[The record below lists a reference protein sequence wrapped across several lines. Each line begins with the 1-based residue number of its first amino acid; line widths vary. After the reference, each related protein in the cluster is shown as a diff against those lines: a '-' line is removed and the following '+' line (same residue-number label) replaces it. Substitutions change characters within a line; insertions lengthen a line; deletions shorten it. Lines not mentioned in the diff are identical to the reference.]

1 MALPRLSSVD
11 AALAW
16 FGERGVRALTT
27 DSRRVQRGDAFIAW
41 PGYATDGRQFV
52 GSALAAGASACL
64 VEADGSDAFAFDDVQ
79 RVAALA
85 ELKSR
90 TGLLASGFMGRPSE
104 RLQVVAVT
112 GTNGKTSTSWWLAQ
126 ALGALGTRCG
136 VIGTLGVGEPPS
148 AGRASSIA
156 FTGLTTP
163 DPITVQAGFK
173 QFADAGFGAC
183 AIEATSIGIAE
194 HRLAGAKLDI
204 ALFTNFTQ
212 DHLDYHG
219 TMEAYWQAKTR
230 LFEWP
235 DLKAAV
241 LNIDDS
247 RGEALAASLRGLDV
261 WTYSVR
267 RDARLRAERISY
279 ADAGL
284 GFDVVEGADRASVR
298 TQLIGDY
305 NVANLLAMIG
315 GLRAAGIALAD
326 AARVCTTLTPVPGRM
341 DRIRSVRADAST
353 GSAQGTPDGV
363 SKPSHA
369 GPSFDTSGLV
379 GPQGERRSADA
390 VPEVVVDYSHTPD
403 ALEKALAALQPLARE
418 RGGAL
423 WCVFGCGGNRDAGK
437 RPLMGAI
444 AQRLAR
450 HVVVT
455 SDNPRLED
463 PNAIIGQIVAG
474 FDANA
479 TPPAAIEN
487 RAAAIEHAVQQAA
500 PNDVILLA
508 GKGHED
514 YQDVGGVRHPFSDL
528 DQAAAALARRRSTP

>member
-1 MALPRLSSVD
+1 MAHASSLRQLPSVD

-52 GSALAAGASACL
+52 GGALAAGANACL
-64 VEADGSDAFAFDDVQ
+64 VEAGGIEAFAFDDTE
-79 RVAALA
+79 RVAVLA
-85 ELKSR
+85 ELKAR

-104 RLQVVAVT
+104 RLQVFAVT
-112 GTNGKTSTSWWLAQ
+112 GTNGKTSTSWWVAQ
-126 ALGALGTRCG
+126 ALSALGTRCG

-148 AGRASSIA
+148 PGRASSIA

-204 ALFTNFTQ
+204 ALFTNFTL
-212 DHLDYHG
+212 DHLDYHE
-219 TMEAYWQAKTR
+219 TMDAYWDAKAR
-230 LFEWP
+230 LFAWP
-235 DLKAAV
+235 GLKAAV
-241 LNIDDS
+241 LNIDDA
-247 RGEALAASLRGLDV
+247 RGASLAASLRGLDL
-261 WTYSVR
+261 WTYSTQ

-279 ADAGL
+279 VDAGL
-284 GFDVVEGADRASVR
+284 GFDVVEGSERAAVR

-305 NVANLLAMIG
+305 NVANLLAVIG
-315 GLRAAGIALAD
+315 GLRAAGITLAD
-326 AARVCTTLTPVPGRM
+326 AARVCPTLTPVPGRM
-341 DRIRSVRADAST
+341 DRV
-353 GSAQGTPDGV
+353 P
-363 SKPSHA
+363 H
-369 GPSFDTSGLV
+369 
-379 GPQGERRSADA
+379 ERGA

-444 AQRLAR
+444 AQRLAQ
-450 HVVVT
+450 HVIVT

-463 PNAIIGQIVAG
+463 PNTIIGQIVAG
-474 FDANA
+474 FDAKA
-479 TPPAAIEN
+479 APPIAIES
-487 RAAAIEHAVQQAA
+487 RAVAIAHAVRHAA

-514 YQDVGGVRHPFSDL
+514 YQDAGGVKHPFSDL
-528 DQAAAALARRRSTP
+528 EQAAAALARRRSTP